1 MSHSSRIF
9 DRVPI
14 DLPNRSGFDL
24 SHENLFT
31 ATTGTLIPCLIHPL
45 LPNDSIS
52 LGTNFQVQL
61 PPMVTD
67 FYGKV
72 DAVVEVFFVPNRLLW
87 GGWESFITH
96 PTKNPQYPEG
106 TLVEGRPMSVPQ
118 INLKG
123 LDAPIG
129 PGSLADYL
137 GLKQTFPQSYTRDV
151 FVSAMPFLA
160 YHRIWDDWYRDT
172 RIQAPLFYRP
182 PQSVSLSLPT
192 QDLEYFFSETA
203 MAAYCPYQSLGLIPT
218 SEDNVGNRGPIFA
231 NYTFGSEASGYQ
243 TFFTGL
249 LGDNVSLLSLR
260 QRNWAK
266 GYFTTATTLPQ
277 AGEGAEI
284 QLDVQD
290 GTGALS
296 IAAIRS
302 ANSLQ
307 KWEERNNFSYRYPD
321 QIHAQFGIYPDSAKM
336 DRAIFLGRL
345 RSVVYNRSVFQT
357 ADGEGGIN
365 DVVGSK
371 KGSSQVLA
379 EDSLVKSFR
388 ASEHG
393 YLVAIFSLVPHSYY
407 STGSSREFDRIE
419 SEDFPFPLLA
429 GMGDQAIKVKELTGI
444 TGQQDWGEE
453 VFGYNDLYAEY
464 KYIEDEVHG
473 LLRDGQY
480 LESFA
485 IQRSFVADADGGPQ
499 LGSDFLLIPKNALD
513 QVQAVATS
521 EQGFSCW
528 VDMYFTMKKVST
540 LPAYSL
546 PTLADMK
553 DVHTGYVSRG
563 GTRL

>member
-1 MSHSSRIF
+1 MSHTSRIF

-31 ATTGTLIPCLIHPL
+31 ATCGTLIPCLCHPL
-45 LPNDSIS
+45 LPNDTVS

-96 PTKNPQYPEG
+96 PTKNPVYPEG
-106 TLVEGRPMSVPQ
+106 TLAEGRPTRVPT

-123 LDAPIG
+123 FAVDNFQS
-129 PGSLADYL
+129 GSLADYL
-137 GLKQTFPQSYTRDV
+137 GLKTVSVGAWDTDFLI
-151 FVSAMPFLA
+151 SAMPFLA

-172 RIQAPLFYRP
+172 RIQSPLFYKP
-182 PQSVSLSLPT
+182 STVPFGAVAGNSGTSSFPL
-192 QDLEYFFSETA
+192 
-203 MAAYCPYQSLGLIPT
+203 AAYIPYT
-218 SEDNVGNRGPIFA
+218 SIFYTAGFAEGVYPFPPNDELTGPMVVP
-231 NYTFGSEASGYQ
+231 SSV
-243 TFFTGL
+243 FTGD
-249 LGDNVSLLSLR
+249 GVSLLSLR
-260 QRNWAK
+260 QRNWSK

-277 AGEGAEI
+277 AGDGAEI
-284 QLDVQD
+284 QIDVD
-290 GTGALS
+290 ENGTGALS

-307 KWEERNNFSYRYPD
+307 KWEERNNFSYRYAD
-321 QIHAQFGIYPDSAKM
+321 QIYGQFGIYPDAAKM
-336 DRAIFLGRL
+336 DRAIYLGRT
-345 RSVVYNRSVFQT
+345 RQVVYNRSVFQT

-371 KGSSQVLA
+371 KGSSQVVA
-379 EDSLVKSFR
+379 EDSLVGSFR

-393 YLVAIFSLVPHSYY
+393 YLVALFSLVPHSYY
-407 STGSSREFDRIE
+407 STGASREFSRLE

-429 GMGDQAIKVKELTGI
+429 GMGDQKIMRSELVGLI
-444 TGQQDWGEE
+444 PNEAASE
-453 VFGYNDLYAEY
+453 AVFGFNDLYAEY

-473 LLRDGQY
+473 LLRDGQT
-480 LESFA
+480 LDSFA
-485 IQRSFVADADGGPQ
+485 IQRSFE
-499 LGSDFLLIPKNALD
+499 GSGVELSSAFLQIPINALD

-546 PTLADMK
+546 PTLADMR
-553 DVHTGYVSRG
+553 DVHTGHISRG

>member
-1 MSHSSRIF
+1 MSHTSRIF

-31 ATTGTLIPCLIHPL
+31 ATCGTLIPCLCHPM
-45 LPNDSIS
+45 LPNDTIS
-52 LGTNFQVQL
+52 LGANFQVQL

-72 DAVVEVFFVPNRLLW
+72 DAIVEVFFVPNRLLW

-96 PTKNPQYPEG
+96 PTKNPVYPEG
-106 TLVEGRPMSVPQ
+106 TLVEGRPTRVPT
-118 INLKG
+118 INLNG
-123 LDAPIG
+123 LASFL
-129 PGSLADYL
+129 GSGTLSDYL
-137 GLKQTFPQSYTRDV
+137 GLKTVSVGVWDTDFLI
-151 FVSAMPFLA
+151 SAMPFLA

-172 RIQAPLFYRP
+172 RIQSPLFYKP
-182 PQSVSLSLPT
+182 PITNLSSGIEVPYYAASYIPYSSIFMDAGSDSSLLTGPVLSTYSQGGVSVNAL
-192 QDLEYFFSETA
+192 
-203 MAAYCPYQSLGLIPT
+203 
-218 SEDNVGNRGPIFA
+218 
-231 NYTFGSEASGYQ
+231 
-243 TFFTGL
+243 L
-249 LGDNVSLLSLR
+249 LGDGVSLMSLR
-260 QRNWAK
+260 QRNWSK

-277 AGEGAEI
+277 AGDGAEI
-284 QLDVQD
+284 QIDVD
-290 GTGALS
+290 ENGTGAIS

-307 KWEERNNFSYRYPD
+307 KWEERNNFSYRYAD
-321 QIHAQFGIYPDSAKM
+321 QIYGQFGIYPDAAKM
-336 DRAIFLGRL
+336 DRAIYLGRT
-345 RSVVYNRSVFQT
+345 RQTVYTRSVFQT

-371 KGSSQVLA
+371 KGSAQVLA
-379 EDSLVKSFR
+379 EDSLVGAFR

-393 YLVAIFSLVPHSYY
+393 YLMALFSLVPHSYY
-407 STGSSREFDRIE
+407 STGASREFSRLE

-429 GMGDQAIKVKELTGI
+429 GMGDQKIMRSELVGLI
-444 TGQQDWGEE
+444 PSQAASEA

-473 LLRDGQY
+473 LLRDGQS
-480 LESFA
+480 LENFA
-485 IQRSFVADADGGPQ
+485 LQRSFE
-499 LGSDFLLIPKNALD
+499 GSGAELSSEFLQIPINALD
-513 QVQAVATS
+513 QVQAVKTS
-521 EQGFSCW
+521 AQGFSCW

-546 PTLADMK
+546 PTLADMQYT
-553 DVHTGYVSRG
+553 HTGHVSRG